1 MARKKNSDSES
12 RKAGSLSPSSA
23 RLRRKIE
30 RLERE
35 VALARR
41 FAYHDPLTGL
51 PNRALMLDRLKQ
63 AMSQATRQHKKVGV
77 FLVGLNDF
85 KTVNDEL
92 GHHAGD
98 AILKGVA
105 DRLLS

>member
-1 MARKKNSDSES
+1 MGRKRNSDQEPGEV
-12 RKAGSLSPSSA
+12 GSLDETPA
-23 RLRRKIE
+23 RLRQKIE

-51 PNRALMLDRLKQ
+51 PNRSLMLDRLKQ
-63 AMSQATRQHKKVGV
+63 AIAQATRQHHKVGV
-77 FLVGLNDF
+77 LLVDLDDF
-85 KTVNDEL
+85 KKVNDEI

-105 DRLLS
+105 AR